1 VTKILA
7 RLIFYY
13 LVLVSE
19 YLIFMHPWGTAAHK
33 PVAVVDG
40 PEWPA
45 SPDGEPPSAFRMALK
60 SEVTKDTADA
70 RRPVT

>member
-1 VTKILA
+1 MTKILA

-19 YLIFMHPWGTAAHK
+19 YLIFMHPWGIAPHK

-45 SPDGEPPSAFRMALK
+45 SPDREPPSALRMGLE
-60 SEVTKDTADA
+60 SEVTKDTADPG
-70 RRPVT
+70 RPVT